1 MKNIVTTT
9 LLFVSQLFFSQIT
22 KNVGDFE
29 KVTSFDKIEVI
40 LIPSSE
46 NRVVLKGNGAE
57 DVELVNKNGE
67 LKIRMPFDK
76 ILAGERIFATVFYKK
91 LVAVE
96 ANEGSRIASEK
107 VVKSIGFDI
116 IAKEGAT
123 IYLNLETNRLTSK
136 ISSGAIID
144 LDGKAKNHDC
154 LVNSG
159 AILNAQKLQTEQTIV
174 TVNAGGE
181 VEIFAAEYVNAK
193 IRAGGN
199 ILIFGKPKQIDQK
212 TVLGGTI
219 REN

>member
-1 MKNIVTTT
+1 MKNIVTTI
-9 LLFVSQLFFSQIT
+9 LLLLSQIIFAQIT

-29 KVTSFDKIEVI
+29 KVTSFDKIEISLV
-40 LIPSSE
+40 PSSE
-46 NRVVLKGNGAE
+46 NKVVLNGNGSE

-76 ILAGERIFATVFYKK
+76 ILAGERISVTVFYKK

-96 ANEGSRIASEK
+96 ANEGSRITSEK
-107 VVKSIGFDI
+107 SIKSIGFDI

-123 IYLNLETNRLTSK
+123 IYLILESNRLTSK
-136 ISSGAIID
+136 ISSGAIVDIG
-144 LDGKAKNHDC
+144 GKVKNHDC

-159 AILNAQKLQTEQTIV
+159 AVLNAQKLQTEQTIV

-181 VEIFAAEYVNAK
+181 VEIMASEYVNAK
-193 IRAGGN
+193 VRAGGS

-219 REN
+219 RQD